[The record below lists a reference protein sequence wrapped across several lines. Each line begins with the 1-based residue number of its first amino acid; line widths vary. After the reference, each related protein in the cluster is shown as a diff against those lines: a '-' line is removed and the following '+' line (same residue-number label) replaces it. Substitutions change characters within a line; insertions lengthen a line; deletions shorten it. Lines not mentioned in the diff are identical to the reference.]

1 VIRLAAPPDL
11 SPHERYGLE
20 TLVDLSR
27 LLVVADPEAD
37 VVELRVADTPS
48 ITFDQLLSRGLTLER
63 CDGIVTIGRA
73 ALSHVTGLAGAALER
88 QSDATDR
95 HDRVPSSSNALVT
108 RRMERD
114 VPVQRWAD
122 ELASMVGEVA
132 GRRPVRSLSPWPAGH
147 RWAAAVTHDLDVVAG
162 WPLFTLSR
170 SAELLRAREWHRCG
184 AVAAAAAGAVGH
196 GPVDRGVRDLLD
208 AEREVGVRGTWF
220 MICGTP
226 TPRTWWRGDITYRLE
241 SRQGRRLIELVR
253 SGGHEIGLHG
263 SFRTACDGARMQE
276 ERRRLSRM
284 IGAPPAGVRQHFLR
298 LRPGETH
305 ALMEAAGFMYDA
317 TLGFSDRN
325 GFRTGTADVV
335 PALGSTTRS
344 ALDTVPLVWMDRA
357 LSKYQHIEDPEAW
370 VDDGLELAEISRAVG
385 GLWVGLWH
393 PNLVPAL
400 GFPDTPAALRRL
412 LTTLAGWHPWFA
424 TLQEI
429 VQWRRARRST
439 RATRVTAGGA
449 VEVVTDTPA
458 PWPVTLEDGKGRR

>member
-1 VIRLAAPPDL
+1 MIRLAAPPDL
-11 SPHERYGLE
+11 SPYERYGLE

-27 LLVVADPEAD
+27 LLVVADPAAD

-48 ITFDQLLSRGLTLER
+48 ISFDQLLSRGLTLER
-63 CDGIVTIGRA
+63 GDGIVTIARA
-73 ALSHVTGLAGAALER
+73 TLSHITGLAGAALEQ
-88 QSDATDR
+88 QSTVTDR
-95 HDRVPSSSNALVT
+95 HGRVPSAVNALVT

-114 VPVQRWAD
+114 VPVLRWA
-122 ELASMVGEVA
+122 EGLASTVGEAA
-132 GRRPVRSLSPWPAGH
+132 GRRPFRLLSPWPLGRH
-147 RWAAAVTHDLDVVAG
+147 WVAAMTHDLDVVTG

-170 SAELLRAREWHRCG
+170 SAELLRAREWRRCG
-184 AVAAAAAGAVGH
+184 AVVAAAAGAVGH
-196 GPVDRGVRDLLD
+196 GPVERGIRDLLE
-208 AEREVGVRGTWF
+208 AEREVGVRATWF

-241 SRQGRRLIELVR
+241 SPQGRRLLELVR

-263 SFRTACDGARMQE
+263 SFQTAGDGTRIQD
-276 ERRRLSRM
+276 ERGRLSRL
-284 IGAPPAGVRQHFLR
+284 IGAPPVGVRQHFLR

-335 PALGSTTRS
+335 PALGGAARS

-357 LSKYQHIEDPEAW
+357 LSKYQHVEDPEAW
-370 VDDGLELAEISRAVG
+370 VEDGLELAEISRAVG

-424 TLQEI
+424 TLQEV
-429 VQWRRARRST
+429 VQWRRSRRST
-439 RATRVTAGGA
+439 HATRVTAEGG

>member
-1 VIRLAAPPDL
+1 MIRLATPPDL
-11 SPHERYGLE
+11 APHERYGLE

-27 LLVVADPEAD
+27 LLVVADPAAD

-48 ITFDQLLSRGLTLER
+48 ISFDQLLSRGLTLER
-63 CDGIVTIGRA
+63 CDGIVTIDRA
-73 ALSHVTGLAGAALER
+73 TLAHITGLAGAALEQ
-88 QSDATDR
+88 QSNVIDR
-95 HDRVPSSSNALVT
+95 HGRVPSSVNALVT
-108 RRMERD
+108 RGMERD
-114 VPVQRWAD
+114 VPVQHWAD
-122 ELASMVGEVA
+122 GLASTVGEAA
-132 GRRPVRSLSPWPAGH
+132 GRRPVRVLTPWPHGR
-147 RWAAAVTHDLDVVAG
+147 RWVAAVTHDLDVVAG
-162 WPLFTLSR
+162 WPLFTLWR
-170 SAELLRAREWHRCG
+170 SAELLRAREWRRCG
-184 AVAAAAAGAVGH
+184 AVVSAAARAVGQR
-196 GPVDRGVRDLLD
+196 PVERGVRDLLE

-220 MICGTP
+220 VICGTP
-226 TPRTWWRGDITYRLE
+226 TPATWGRGDITYRLE
-241 SRQGRRLIELVR
+241 STPGRRLLDLVQT
-253 SGGHEIGLHG
+253 GGHEIGLHG
-263 SFRTACDGARMQE
+263 SFQTARDGARMQE

-305 ALMEAAGFMYDA
+305 ALMETAGFMYDA

-335 PALGSTTRS
+335 PALGGGARS

-357 LSKYQHIEDPEAW
+357 MSKYQHIEDPGAW
-370 VDDGLELAEISRAVG
+370 VDDGLELAETTRAVG

-424 TLQEI
+424 TLQEV

-439 RATRVTAGGA
+439 RATHVSAEGG

-458 PWPVTLEDGKGRR
+458 PWPVTIEDGKGRR